1 MERIHNLITD
11 FIYKMPEKIKELR
24 NRNQEVSRLVEDSFA
39 NQTSMPGSGNAGGGF
54 GSFYNYPSSSSFY
67 NYPQGGQQGGGGFG
81 GSHYQ
86 SQGQM
91 FGGGAGGIKIKV
103 TPPGANENH
112 DFEDFLNLIGEFY
125 AKDPLKLELSLAYWQ
140 ADSELS
146 SNHMA
151 SYQKL
156 NQKQV
161 FYLIQLKS
169 NILHS

>member
-1 MERIHNLITD
+1 MQKYFVERIHNLVTD

-39 NQTSMPGSGNAGGGF
+39 NQTSMPSSGGAGGF
-54 GSFYNYPSSSSFY
+54 GSSFY
-67 NYPQGGQQGGGGFG
+67 NYQASGPFYNYPHGQQGGF
-81 GSHYQ
+81 GSHHQ

-91 FGGGAGGIKIKV
+91 FGGGAGIKIKV
-103 TPPGANENH
+103 TPPAASGNENH

-140 ADSELS
+140 ADNELS
-146 SNHMA
+146 SNPMA

-161 FYLIQLKS
+161 CSRFF
-169 NILHS
+169 N